1 MTDTFPRQNA
11 RTQHFTLG
19 VPRSFQIS
27 PDGDRIVFLRSKG
40 GSDPV
45 TCLWLL
51 DVASGTERLIADPAQ
66 LGAAGAEPDEAEKA
80 RRERSREQ
88 AAGIVAFGCD
98 ADVRLAVFGLAGQV
112 YAADLTGAAAG
123 SRDGPAGA
131 SDGAGAG
138 GHAAGDSGHAAGDGD
153 GDGASG
159 VREVPVLGPA
169 ADPRPDP
176 AGRLVAYVCDGA
188 LRVTDLA
195 SGEDRAIAA
204 PGDAPETSF
213 GLAEFLAAEEM
224 GRGRGYWWAPDSAA
238 LLVARVDES
247 PVQRWHIA
255 DPSNPGRPA
264 AVVRYPAAGT
274 PNADVSLVL
283 ATLGGQHTPVSW
295 DRAAFPYLVTTCW
308 ADQGAA
314 ADPPLI
320 VVQSRDQREMRILA
334 VDRRSGVT
342 TVVRADTDP
351 HWLDIIPGVPARTAG
366 GRIVWTA
373 DSGGAHRLI
382 VATADELSAGR
393 AVPVTP
399 DELQVREVLS
409 VNGETVLF
417 AASDAEPTE
426 TGLWTYDPAGLARLA
441 PGGAA
446 GDGAPGGG
454 GPGTLTGRRAG
465 GTTVIVRRSLDRD
478 GATIDVLRDARAD
491 AQAAAGTQA
500 GAGAQAAAGTQA
512 GAGAQ
517 AAAGAPAG
525 AESPLPRATPVARI
539 TSLADTPLLPVP
551 RPDIFPAGEHGIRT
565 ALLLPSWHQPGA
577 GRLPVLM
584 DPYGGPHGQLVKAS
598 RGSFLTSQWFAEQG
612 FAVVIADGRGTP
624 GRGPGWEKAVAG
636 DLAGP
641 PLDDQVTALLAAA
654 ARCADLDLGRV
665 AIRGWS
671 FGGYLSALAVLRRP
685 DVFHAAVAGAP
696 VTEWRLYDTHYTE
709 RYLGHPDGSADAYD
723 SCSLLTDAHK
733 LSRPLLI
740 IHGLADDNVV
750 VAHSL
755 RLSSALLRAGRPHS
769 VLPLSGVTHMA
780 GQEEVAE
787 NLLLLQ
793 VDFLRKALGTP

>member
-11 RTQHFTLG
+11 RTQRFTLG

-27 PDGDRIVFLRSKG
+27 PDGNRIVFLRSKG

-51 DVASGTERLIADPAQ
+51 DVTAGTEHLIADPAE
-66 LGAAGAEPDEAEKA
+66 LGAAGDGPDAAEQA

-123 SRDGPAGA
+123 SGAVAGH
-131 SDGAGAG
+131 DN
-138 GHAAGDSGHAAGDGD
+138 
-153 GDGASG
+153 GDGARPGAAG
-159 VREVPVLGPA
+159 VREVPALAPA

-204 PGDAPETSF
+204 PGGAPNTSF
-213 GLAEFLAAEEM
+213 GLAEFLAAEEI
-224 GRGRGYWWAPDSAA
+224 GRSRGYWWAPDSAA

-264 AVVRYPAAGT
+264 AEIRYPAAGT
-274 PNADVSLVL
+274 PNADVSLEL
-283 ATLGGQHTPVSW
+283 ATLDGQRTPVSW
-295 DRAAFPYLVTTCW
+295 DSAAFPYLVTARW
-308 ADQGAA
+308 ADPGAA

-320 VVQSRDQREMRILA
+320 VVQSRDQREMRLLA
-334 VDRRSGVT
+334 VDRQTGAT

-382 VATADELSAGR
+382 VATAGELSAGR

-399 DELQVREVLS
+399 EALQVREVLS
-409 VNGETVLF
+409 VDGETVLF

-426 TGLWTYDPAGLARLA
+426 TGLWTYGPGGLARLA
-441 PGGAA
+441 PGDGGP
-446 GDGAPGGG
+446 GDGGADDG

-465 GTTVIVRRSLDRD
+465 GTTVVVRRSLGQD
-478 GATIDVLRDARAD
+478 GATIDVLRDAQAD
-491 AQAAAGTQA
+491 AQAGTGPPE
-500 GAGAQAAAGTQA
+500 GAETGPPAAAA
-512 GAGAQ
+512 V
-517 AAAGAPAG
+517 
-525 AESPLPRATPVARI
+525 PLPRETRVARI
-539 TSLADTPLLPVP
+539 TSLAGTPLLPVP

-565 ALLLPSWHQPGA
+565 AMLLPSW
-577 GRLPVLM
+577 
-584 DPYGGPHGQLVKAS
+584 
-598 RGSFLTSQWFAEQG
+598 
-612 FAVVIADGRGTP
+612 
-624 GRGPGWEKAVAG
+624 
-636 DLAGP
+636 
-641 PLDDQVTALLAAA
+641 
-654 ARCADLDLGRV
+654 
-665 AIRGWS
+665 
-671 FGGYLSALAVLRRP
+671 
-685 DVFHAAVAGAP
+685 
-696 VTEWRLYDTHYTE
+696 
-709 RYLGHPDGSADAYD
+709 
-723 SCSLLTDAHK
+723 
-733 LSRPLLI
+733 
-740 IHGLADDNVV
+740 
-750 VAHSL
+750 
-755 RLSSALLRAGRPHS
+755 
-769 VLPLSGVTHMA
+769 
-780 GQEEVAE
+780 
-787 NLLLLQ
+787 
-793 VDFLRKALGTP
+793 

>member
-11 RTQHFTLG
+11 RTQRFTLG

-27 PDGDRIVFLRSKG
+27 PDGNRIVFLRSKG

-51 DVASGTERLIADPAQ
+51 DVAAGTEHLIADPAE
-66 LGAAGAEPDEAEKA
+66 LGAAGDGPDEAETA

-123 SRDGPAGA
+123 SGAGDGTG
-131 SDGAGAG
+131 DGAGDRARP
-138 GHAAGDSGHAAGDGD
+138 
-153 GDGASG
+153 GASG
-159 VREVPVLGPA
+159 VREVPALTPA

-204 PGDAPETSF
+204 PGDALDTSF

-224 GRGRGYWWAPDSAA
+224 GRSRGYWWAPDSAA

-255 DPSNPGRPA
+255 DPSNPGRPPA
-264 AVVRYPAAGT
+264 AVRYPAAGT
-274 PNADVSLVL
+274 PNADVCLEL
-283 ATLGGQHTPVSW
+283 ATLDGQHTPVSW
-295 DRAAFPYLVTTCW
+295 DSAAFPYLVTACW
-308 ADQGAA
+308 ADSAAA

-334 VDRRSGVT
+334 VDRRSGAT

-351 HWLDIIPGVPARTAG
+351 HWLDIIPGVPARTAS

-373 DSGGAHRLI
+373 DIGGAHRLI
-382 VATADELSAGR
+382 VADPGQLADDR

-399 DELQVREVLS
+399 DELQGREVLS
-409 VNGETVLF
+409 VDGETVLF

-426 TGLWTYDPAGLARLA
+426 TGLWTYGPDGLASL
-441 PGGAA
+441 AA
-446 GDGAPGGG
+446 GDGAPGDGAPGDGSPGEG
-454 GPGTLTGRRAG
+454 GPEEGRPETLTGRRAG
-465 GTTVIVRRSLDRD
+465 RTTVAVRRSLDQN
-478 GATIDVLRDARAD
+478 GATIDVLRDAPAD
-491 AQAAAGTQA
+491 AQA
-500 GAGAQAAAGTQA
+500 GAGAP
-512 GAGAQ
+512 
-517 AAAGAPAG
+517 APAG
-525 AESPLPRATPVARI
+525 ASAPRETRVARI
-539 TSLADTPLLPVP
+539 ASLADTPLLPVP

-565 ALLLPSWHQPGA
+565 ALLLPSWHQRGA
-577 GRLPVLM
+577 KLPVLM
-584 DPYGGPHGQLVKAS
+584 DPYGGPHGQMVKAS
-598 RGSFLTSQWFAEQG
+598 RGAFLTSQWFAEQG
-612 FAVVIADGRGTP
+612 FAVVVADGRGTP
-624 GRGPGWEKAVAG
+624 GRGPAWEKAVAS

-641 PLDDQVTALLAAA
+641 PLDDQVTALHEAA

-665 AIRGWS
+665 AIRGWA

-685 DVFHAAVAGAP
+685 DVFHAGVAGAP

-709 RYLGHPDGSADAYD
+709 RYLGHPDDSPEAYD
-723 SCSLLTDAHK
+723 ACSLLTDAHK

-755 RLSSALLRAGRPHS
+755 RLSSALLAAGRPHS

-780 GQEEVAE
+780 AQEEVAE

-793 VDFLRKALGTP
+793 VDFLRTALGAA